1 MEVIELLKELLKF
14 KSITPD
20 DDGAMNYIT
29 LFMNE
34 FDAKLLEVNGV
45 KNLILTKKFGDGAHL
60 CFAGHIDVVPPGQG
74 WSSDPFEPVDKDGYI
89 YARGTQDMKS
99 GVAAMLQACKDASE
113 FNGTLSLIITSDE
126 EGDGIYG
133 TKEALKYLQE
143 IGELPEFAVV
153 AEPTSFNKIGDMIKI
168 GRRGS
173 INGVI
178 TIKGVQGHAAYP
190 SKCINPIHQ
199 ASAVLA
205 NFAGYDMDAGSRYF
219 DPSKIVI
226 TDIRGG
232 MEVCNVTPNEL
243 KIMFNIR
250 NSDLTS
256 YEDVKQYCEH
266 IFNGLDYELTLK
278 ESSKPFLTDEN
289 SKIALN
295 LKSSIERICG
305 LTPEFS
311 TTGGTSDARYF
322 AAFGVPVVECGVV
335 NDRIHAVDERV
346 GVSEVET
353 LYRVLSDL
361 ISNFNSVN

>member
-14 KSITPD
+14 RSITPD
-20 DDGAMNYIT
+20 DDGTMNYIT
-29 LFMNE
+29 LLMSE
-34 FDAKLLEVNGV
+34 FDAKLLDINGV
-45 KNLILTKKFGDGAHL
+45 KNLILSKKFGDGVNL
-60 CFAGHIDVVPPGQG
+60 CFAGHIDVVPPGDG
-74 WSSDPFEPVDKDGYI
+74 WSSDPFEPEQKDGYI

-99 GVAAMLQACKDASE
+99 GVAAILQACKDARE
-113 FNGTLSLIITSDE
+113 FDGSLTIILTSDE

-133 TKEALKYLQE
+133 TKEALKYLQDNNS
-143 IGELPEFAVV
+143 LPDFAIV
-153 AEPTSFNKIGDMIKI
+153 AEPTSTNKIGDMIKI

-178 TIKGVQGHAAYP
+178 KVKGIQGHAAYP

-232 MEVCNVTPNEL
+232 MEVCNVTPSEL

-278 ESSKPFLTDEN
+278 EGSKPFLTDAN
-289 SKIALN
+289 SKVVTN
-295 LKSSIERICG
+295 LIDSINRICG
-305 LTPEFS
+305 VRPELS

-322 AAFGVPVVECGVV
+322 AAFGVPVVEFGVV

-346 GVSEVET
+346 SIDEVEK
-353 LYRVLSDL
+353 LYEVFSDL
-361 ISNFNSVN
+361 IRYFK

>member
-14 KSITPD
+14 RSITPD

-29 LFMNE
+29 LLMSE
-34 FDAKLLEVNGV
+34 FDAKLLDINGV
-45 KNLILTKKFGDGAHL
+45 KNLILSKKFGDGLNL
-60 CFAGHIDVVPPGQG
+60 CFAGHIDVVPPGDG
-74 WSSDPFEPVDKDGYI
+74 WSSDPFEPEQRDGYI
-89 YARGTQDMKS
+89 YARGAQDMKS
-99 GVAAMLQACKDASE
+99 GVAAILQACKDARE
-113 FNGTLSLIITSDE
+113 FDGSLTIILTSDE

-133 TKEALKYLQE
+133 TKEALKYLQDNNS
-143 IGELPEFAVV
+143 LPDFAIV
-153 AEPTSFNKIGDMIKI
+153 AEPTSTNKIGDMIKI

-178 TIKGVQGHAAYP
+178 KVNGIQGHAAYP

-199 ASAVLA
+199 ASAVLV

-232 MEVCNVTPNEL
+232 MEVCNVTPSEL

-278 ESSKPFLTDEN
+278 ESSKPFLTDAN
-289 SKIALN
+289 SKIITN
-295 LKSSIERICG
+295 LIDSINRICG
-305 LTPEFS
+305 VAPELS

-322 AAFGVPVVECGVV
+322 AAFGVPVVEFGVV

-346 GVSEVET
+346 SIDEVAK
-353 LYRVLSDL
+353 LYEVFSDL
-361 ISNFNSVN
+361 IRYFK

>member
-14 KSITPD
+14 RSITPD

-29 LFMNE
+29 LLMSE
-34 FDAKLLEVNGV
+34 FDAKLLDINGV
-45 KNLILTKKFGDGAHL
+45 KNLILSKKFGDGLNL
-60 CFAGHIDVVPPGQG
+60 CFAGHIDVVPPGDG
-74 WSSDPFEPVDKDGYI
+74 WSSDPFEPEQKDGYI

-99 GVAAMLQACKDASE
+99 GVAAILQACKDARE
-113 FNGTLSLIITSDE
+113 FNGSLTIILTSDE

-133 TKEALKYLQE
+133 TKEALKYLQDNNS
-143 IGELPEFAVV
+143 LPDFAIV
-153 AEPTSFNKIGDMIKI
+153 AEPTSTNKIGDMIKI

-178 TIKGVQGHAAYP
+178 KVKGVQGHAAYP

-199 ASAVLA
+199 ISQILPK
-205 NFAGYDMDAGSRYF
+205 FAGYDMDAGSRYF

-232 MEVCNVTPNEL
+232 MEVCNVTPSEL

-250 NSDLTS
+250 NSDQTN
-256 YEDVKQYCEH
+256 YEAVKRYCDE
-266 IFNGLDYELTLK
+266 IFSSVDYELTLK
-278 ESSKPFLTDEN
+278 ESSKPFLTDAN
-289 SKIALN
+289 SKIVTN
-295 LKSSIERICG
+295 LIGSINRICG
-305 LTPEFS
+305 VAPELS

-322 AAFGVPVVECGVV
+322 AAFGVPVVEFGVV

-346 GVSEVET
+346 SIDEVAK
-353 LYRVLSDL
+353 LYEVFSDL
-361 ISNFNSVN
+361 IRYFK

>member
-14 KSITPD
+14 RSITPD

-29 LFMNE
+29 LLMSE
-34 FDAKLLEVNGV
+34 FDAKLLDINGV
-45 KNLILTKKFGDGAHL
+45 KNLILSKKFGDGVNL
-60 CFAGHIDVVPPGQG
+60 CFAGHIDVVPPGDG
-74 WSSDPFEPVDKDGYI
+74 WSSDPFEPEQKDGYI

-99 GVAAMLQACKDASE
+99 GVAAILQACKDARE
-113 FNGTLSLIITSDE
+113 FDGSLTIILTSDE

-133 TKEALKYLQE
+133 TKEALKYLQDNNS
-143 IGELPEFAVV
+143 LPDFAIV
-153 AEPTSFNKIGDMIKI
+153 AEPTSTNKIGDMIKI

-178 TIKGVQGHAAYP
+178 KVKGIQGHAAYP

-199 ASAVLA
+199 ISQILPK
-205 NFAGYDMDAGSRYF
+205 FAGYDMDAGSRYF

-232 MEVCNVTPNEL
+232 MEVCNVTPSEL

-250 NSDLTS
+250 NSDQTN
-256 YEDVKQYCEH
+256 YEAVKRYCDE
-266 IFNGLDYELTLK
+266 IFSSVDYELTLK
-278 ESSKPFLTDEN
+278 ESSKPFLTDAN
-289 SKIALN
+289 SKIVTN
-295 LKSSIERICG
+295 LIDSINRICWVR
-305 LTPEFS
+305 PELS

-322 AAFGVPVVECGVV
+322 AAFGVPVVEFGVV

-346 GVSEVET
+346 SIDEVVK
-353 LYRVLSDL
+353 LYEVFSDL
-361 ISNFNSVN
+361 IRYFK

>member
-14 KSITPD
+14 RSITPD

-29 LFMNE
+29 LLMSE
-34 FDAKLLEVNGV
+34 FDAKLLDINGV
-45 KNLILTKKFGDGAHL
+45 KNLILSKKFGDGVNL
-60 CFAGHIDVVPPGQG
+60 CFAGHIDVVPPGDG
-74 WSSDPFEPVDKDGYI
+74 WSSDPFEPEQKDGYI

-99 GVAAMLQACKDASE
+99 GVAAILQACKDARE
-113 FNGTLSLIITSDE
+113 FNGSLTIILTSDE

-133 TKEALKYLQE
+133 TKEALKYLQDNNS
-143 IGELPEFAVV
+143 LPDFAIV
-153 AEPTSFNKIGDMIKI
+153 AEPTSTNKIGDMIKI

-178 TIKGVQGHAAYP
+178 KVKGIQGHAAYP

-199 ASAVLA
+199 ISQILPK
-205 NFAGYDMDAGSRYF
+205 FAGYDMDAGSRYF

-232 MEVCNVTPNEL
+232 MEVCNVTPSEL

-250 NSDLTS
+250 NSDQTN
-256 YEDVKQYCEH
+256 YEAVKRYCDE
-266 IFNGLDYELTLK
+266 IFSSVDYELTLK
-278 ESSKPFLTDEN
+278 ESSKPFLTDAN
-289 SKIALN
+289 SKIVTN
-295 LKSSIERICG
+295 LIDSINRICWVR
-305 LTPEFS
+305 PELS

-322 AAFGVPVVECGVV
+322 AAFGVPVVEFGVV

-346 GVSEVET
+346 SIDEVVK
-353 LYRVLSDL
+353 LYEVFSDL
-361 ISNFNSVN
+361 IRYFK

>member
-14 KSITPD
+14 RSITPD

-29 LFMNE
+29 LLMSE
-34 FDAKLLEVNGV
+34 FDAKLLDINGV
-45 KNLILTKKFGDGAHL
+45 KNLILSKKFGDGVNL
-60 CFAGHIDVVPPGQG
+60 CFAGHIDVVPPGDG
-74 WSSDPFEPVDKDGYI
+74 WSSDPFDPEQKDGYI
-89 YARGTQDMKS
+89 YARGAQDMKS
-99 GVAAMLQACKDASE
+99 GVAAILQACKDARE
-113 FNGTLSLIITSDE
+113 FNGSLTIILTSDE

-133 TKEALKYLQE
+133 TKEALKYLQDNNS
-143 IGELPEFAVV
+143 LPDFAIV
-153 AEPTSFNKIGDMIKI
+153 AEPTSTNKIGDMIKI

-178 TIKGVQGHAAYP
+178 KVKGVQGHAAYP

-199 ASAVLA
+199 ISQILPK
-205 NFAGYDMDAGSRYF
+205 FAGYDMDAGSRYF

-232 MEVCNVTPNEL
+232 MEVCNVTPSEL

-256 YEDVKQYCEH
+256 YEDVKQYCKH

-278 ESSKPFLTDEN
+278 EGSKPFLTDAN
-289 SKIALN
+289 SKIVMN
-295 LKSSIERICG
+295 LIDSINRICG
-305 LTPEFS
+305 VRPELS

-322 AAFGVPVVECGVV
+322 AAFGVPVVEFGVV
-335 NDRIHAVDERV
+335 NDRIHAVNERV
-346 GVSEVET
+346 SIDEVEKI
-353 LYRVLSDL
+353 YEVFSDL
-361 ISNFNSVN
+361 IRYFK

>member
-14 KSITPD
+14 RSITPD

-29 LFMNE
+29 LLMSE
-34 FDAKLLEVNGV
+34 FDAKLLDINGV
-45 KNLILTKKFGDGAHL
+45 KNLILSKKFGDGVNL
-60 CFAGHIDVVPPGQG
+60 CFAGHIDVVPPGDG
-74 WSSDPFEPVDKDGYI
+74 WSSDPFEPEQKDGYI

-99 GVAAMLQACKDASE
+99 GVAAILQACKDARE
-113 FNGTLSLIITSDE
+113 FDGSLTIILTSDE

-133 TKEALKYLQE
+133 TKEALKYLQDNNS
-143 IGELPEFAVV
+143 LPDFAIV
-153 AEPTSFNKIGDMIKI
+153 AEPTSTNKIGDMIKI

-178 TIKGVQGHAAYP
+178 KVKGVQGHAAYP

-199 ASAVLA
+199 ISQILPK
-205 NFAGYDMDAGSRYF
+205 FAGYDMDAGSRYF

-232 MEVCNVTPNEL
+232 MEVCNVTPSEL

-256 YEDVKQYCEH
+256 YEDVKQYCKH

-278 ESSKPFLTDEN
+278 EGSKPFLTDAN
-289 SKIALN
+289 SKIVMN
-295 LKSSIERICG
+295 LIDSINRICG
-305 LTPEFS
+305 VTPELS

-322 AAFGVPVVECGVV
+322 AAFGVPVVEFGVV

-346 GVSEVET
+346 SIDEVEK
-353 LYRVLSDL
+353 LYEVFSDL
-361 ISNFNSVN
+361 IRYFK